1 MIDFDEIDDWAPE
14 LSDVLSQCVPHTFE
28 RRVADA
34 APEYVEDALDLLFES
49 AGRDVVIDATLAWIR
64 SSTVAGYHGSR
75 LSDEE
80 VASVRSIGLIPLQAE
95 TRRDRLVRALS
106 PHPRWR
112 EVADRLTP
120 VLRNHGPGGAAGRR
134 EGQAHLTLSRCGLV
148 DDFNHYLTNGS
159 ELD

>member
-1 MIDFDEIDDWAPE
+1 MIDFDGIDDWAPE
-14 LSDVLSQCVPHTFE
+14 MSDVLSQCVPDSFE

-49 AGRDVVIDATLAWIR
+49 AGRYAVIDATLAWIR

-75 LSDEE
+75 LTGEE
-80 VASVRSIGLIPLQAE
+80 VASVRSSGLIPLEAE
-95 TRRDRLVRALS
+95 TRRARLVRALS

-120 VLRNHGPGGAAGRR
+120 V
-134 EGQAHLTLSRCGLV
+134 
-148 DDFNHYLTNGS
+148 
-159 ELD
+159 